1 MITTNTGKFIRYTG
15 LAWLSALM
23 TFLFWADFWLICTSL
38 LSLIG
43 GLYGLGNLLKMPEM
57 RVNFFLISAVIIVL
71 ASGFGILFGFVSMA
85 LVSHDIW
92 EITIEYAHTTT
103 VDLALA
109 QAYTNT
115 FAIVFWLLGR
125 RLHYSGVISSVY
137 QAVATCL
144 HEHKRTLL
152 MLVAAIL
159 ICQLYLFSANV
170 VVYGGK
176 DLATEGEPTHPLLA
190 LIIPLVPVL
199 PFVLAYYTR
208 GYFQAGRWIA
218 GTLFILLLLGELN
231 WFFLFG
237 RRSILY
243 FFILLFAGLV
253 HATVLTG
260 RSIIKNLV
268 PIGISL
274 FVILTIADT
283 YHKMRSVYGFQN
295 LQRMNLVDG
304 LTNLKTNTDDE
315 KYASVRKMNLSI
327 RSAYSSLALG
337 QFVTLFRTTPHEPLA
352 GQILMNSILLAT
364 PSDFLIDKKSVLAKE
379 ALYEHSYSLRLTDI
393 SETLY
398 LEAFIDFGWLGGFLY
413 AGFIFTLFY
422 SIYSLASY
430 GYNPLFSL
438 IVSSLSISL
447 ALTMIEVDM
456 ITFLANI
463 RTLFVYYLATQF
475 FFWKTEPRQPN
486 YDMIETNKTA
496 IR

>member
-1 MITTNTGKFIRYTG
+1 MITINTGKFIRYTG

-23 TFLFWADFWLICTSL
+23 TLLCWADFWLICTSV

-43 GLYGLGNLLKMPEM
+43 GLYGLGNLLRMPEI
-57 RVNFFLISAVIIVL
+57 RVNFFLISAVVIVL
-71 ASGFGILFGFVSMA
+71 ASAFGVLFGFVSIS

-92 EITIEYAHTTT
+92 EITIDYAHTTT

-109 QAYTNT
+109 QAYANA
-115 FAIVFWLLGR
+115 FAIVFWILGR
-125 RLHYSGVISSVY
+125 RLHYSGVIDSVY
-137 QAVATCL
+137 QNVATCL
-144 HEHKRTLL
+144 HDYKRTLL
-152 MLVAAIL
+152 TLVVAIL
-159 ICQLYLFSANV
+159 ICQLYLFNINV

-190 LIIPLVPVL
+190 LITPLVSIL

-208 GYFQAGRWIA
+208 GYFQAGRWVA
-218 GTLFILLLLGELN
+218 GMFFILLLLGELN

-243 FFILLFAGLV
+243 FFILLFAGFG
-253 HATVLTG
+253 HANVLTG
-260 RSIIKNLV
+260 SSIVKNIV
-268 PIGISL
+268 PICISL

-295 LQRMNLVDG
+295 LQRMNLVDS

-315 KYASVRKMNLSI
+315 KYDSIRKMNLSV

-337 QFVTLFRTTPHEPLA
+337 QFVNLFRTTPHQPLA

-379 ALYEHSYSLRLTDI
+379 ALYESSYSLRLTDI

-398 LEAFIDFGWLGGFLY
+398 LEAFIDFGWFGGFLY
-413 AGFIFTLFY
+413 AGFIFLLFY
-422 SIYSLASY
+422 IIYSLASH
-430 GYNPLFSL
+430 GNNPLFSL
-438 IVSSLSISL
+438 IVSCISVSL

-463 RTLFVYYLATQF
+463 RTLFVYYLVTQL
-475 FFWKTEPRQPN
+475 FFWKTEPRQLS
-486 YDMIETNKTA
+486 YEMTETSKTTL
-496 IR
+496 R